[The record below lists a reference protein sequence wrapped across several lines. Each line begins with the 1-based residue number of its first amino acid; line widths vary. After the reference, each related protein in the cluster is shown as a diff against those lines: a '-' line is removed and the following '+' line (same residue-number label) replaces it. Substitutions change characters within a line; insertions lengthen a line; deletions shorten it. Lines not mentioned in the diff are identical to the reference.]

1 MVLQHPATWSLMN
14 VRPKLLVKMSK
25 VTFASLQTQ
34 AEAEACARMMAD
46 SEPWLTLQ
54 RGYAD
59 LFKTVQNPAREIY
72 MAKVEG
78 EIAGLV
84 MINMQGAFTGY
95 IQTICVAPKW
105 RSQGIGR
112 QLMAFAEDR
121 IFAETPNVFLC
132 VSSFNTGAQNFYAD
146 LGYEVVGEL
155 RDYLVAGFSEILLRK
170 TVAPLV
176 GYEARPF
183 VQKMSARHGP
193 GKRTRCF
200 ASLSMTS
207 PLAATRSNK
216 EVTA

>member
-1 MVLQHPATWSLMN
+1 MV
-14 VRPKLLVKMSK
+14 K
-25 VTFASLQTQ
+25 VSFIPLQTQ
-34 AEAEACARMMAD
+34 AEAEACAHMMAS
-46 SEPWLTLQ
+46 SEPWITLQ

-59 LFKTVQNPAREIY
+59 LLKAVQNPTREIY
-72 MAKVEG
+72 LAKVEG

-95 IQTICVAPKW
+95 IQTICVAPQW

-112 QLMAFAEDR
+112 QLMAFAEER

-132 VSSFNTGAQNFYAD
+132 VSTFNTGAQKFYAS

-155 RDYLVAGFSEILLRK
+155 KDYLVAGYSEILLRK

-183 VQKMSARHGP
+183 AQKMAAQHRPEKGT
-193 GKRTRCF
+193 KCF
-200 ASLSMTS
+200 ALLSMTS
-207 PLAATRSNK
+207 HLAATRSNK
-216 EVTA
+216 EATV